1 MSFILTRGGAPSFM
15 DLPNNRL
22 LIFPAPGNCLCFLLW
37 FTFLGSLSVIRVRIE
52 RVHCDSVTT
61 SVGLMGPTK
70 LTPFAQTS
78 QRWISISNDTTSN
91 RFFHTYLINTI
102 GHFPQMTVTGPSLQ
116 SKSDQK
122 LYRRQSIHSNDIIVM
137 LKNLFNLL
145 RIKNK

>member
-1 MSFILTRGGAPSFM
+1 M
-15 DLPNNRL
+15 
-22 LIFPAPGNCLCFLLW
+22 
-37 FTFLGSLSVIRVRIE
+37 
-52 RVHCDSVTT
+52 HCDSVTT

-78 QRWISISNDTTSN
+78 QRWICISNDTTSN
-91 RFFHTYLINTI
+91 SFFHTYLINTI
-102 GHFPQMTVTGPSLQ
+102 GHFPQMTATGPSLQ

-145 RIKNK
+145 QIKKQVKPVFTKYQLQLQYSWAFSRIEDHIKYTKHLKIF